1 MNSKILKFITG
12 AICLFSVSGLYS
24 CKNTTPTPVDTK
36 YIKDFHVTNFL
47 HSANMLEEGKLALYV
62 DYSTCIAEG
71 MKTSALYVKLVP
83 SFVEATKTFYSI
95 KGDSIKQE
103 IPANTYNRLLNI
115 HEVNYADLKSAAEQ
129 IAKG

>member
-1 MNSKILKFITG
+1 MSNKISHLTTG
-12 AICLFSVSGLYS
+12 LIYLLSIISLYS
-24 CKNTTPTPVDTK
+24 CNKTIPTPVDTK

-71 MKTSALYVKLVP
+71 MKTSAFYVKLVP
-83 SFVEATKTFYSI
+83 SFVDATKTFYSI

-103 IPANTYNRLLNI
+103 IPADTYNRLLN
-115 HEVNYADLKSAAEQ
+115 
-129 IAKG
+129 